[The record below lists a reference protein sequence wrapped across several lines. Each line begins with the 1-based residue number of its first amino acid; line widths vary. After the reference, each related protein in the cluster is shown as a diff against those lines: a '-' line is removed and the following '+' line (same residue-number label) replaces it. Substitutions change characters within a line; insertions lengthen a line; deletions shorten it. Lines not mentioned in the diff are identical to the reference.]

1 MKQWLVLLI
10 VAIAGAVGA
19 QTLTALDPS
28 QTYTTGNIVNSGTTP
43 TDSTGTWQNIG
54 LWNQGLPCWG
64 PGGPVYCG
72 PMPYYNQGTFNFSYG
87 TADVYQVA
95 NIAKAL
101 PNSGTGLKVDGYNF
115 SFAAKNGN
123 GWDDGRVDY
132 LYAYVH
138 LTDNNNGVVYYKSY
152 DLNYKFDWTTFNYS
166 ENFKTPYATKD
177 LNNVTYGFV
186 GRDNNFWAGPYGPEI
201 YNVSFSLKY
210 SVDQCAIS
218 VLSSPTCPGYMD
230 ALSKITTTTVT
241 SDTAVPL
248 TTTSTSPTS
257 TTTVTVEPTSVTT
270 TSTTT
275 VGQPTVVA
283 PVVSAPAPTT
293 SSTTTATTASS
304 TTSTQSNKESTT
316 SNSVALSIISKNQ
329 ERDAAALTISQTAV
343 SQAAQAAQQSQQE
356 AASVAASAVANSQT
370 ANVVSIGGPLVPG
383 TGIKVNVGTS
393 VSNQTLSMMSAPGTN
408 TVSALNPPTQSSN
421 LVQPVSVATQDQTL
435 LPQASVLTN
444 NTSAASVQN
453 YAVVP
458 PNFLTDRTNPLTEL
472 VEGRTVAPPATTNTV
487 SGSSV
492 NQNAGDNDAAG
503 SVNIGKM
510 AVAPTGY
517 GDYLN
522 FTLKDAAFYA
532 PREVYRNQRTVD
544 NARALRQLTNDSQH
558 CDMVEQQYRR

>member
-1 MKQWLVLLI
+1 MKQWVLSLVA
-10 VAIAGAVGA
+10 AIACAAGA

-28 QTYTTGNIVNSGTTP
+28 QTYTTGNIVNPGTTP

-72 PMPYYNQGTFNFSYG
+72 PMPYYNQGSFNFSYG
-87 TADVYQVA
+87 TTDVYQVS

-115 SFAAKNGN
+115 SFTAKNGN

-230 ALSKITTTTVT
+230 ALAKITTTPAATEPV
-241 SDTAVPL
+241 VPL
-248 TTTSTSPTS
+248 TATSTSPTS
-257 TTTVTVEPTSVTT
+257 TTTITVEPTTVTT
-270 TSTTT
+270 TNTTT
-275 VGQPTVVA
+275 VGQPTIVA
-283 PVVSAPAPTT
+283 PAISAPAPA
-293 SSTTTATTASS
+293 ATTAS
-304 TTSTQSNKESTT
+304 TATSTQSNKESTT
-316 SNSVALSIISKNQ
+316 NNSVALSVISKNQ
-329 ERDAAALTISQTAV
+329 ERDAAALSVSQTAV

-356 AASVAASAVANSQT
+356 AASVAASAVSNSQT
-370 ANVVSIGGPLVPG
+370 ANVVSMGGPQVPG

-393 VSNQTLSMMSAPGTN
+393 VSNQTLSTMSAPGTN
-408 TVSALNPPTQSSN
+408 TASALNPPPQSLN
-421 LVQPVSVATQDQTL
+421 FVQPVSVVTQEQPMPMQSTTM
-435 LPQASVLTN
+435 ANITSV
-444 NTSAASVQN
+444 ASVQN
-453 YAVVP
+453 YAVIP

-472 VEGRTVAPPATTNTV
+472 VEGRTVVQPNTTNTV

-503 SVNIGKM
+503 GVNIGKM

-544 NARALRQLTNDSQH
+544 NARALRQLTNDSRH
-558 CDMVEQQYRR
+558 RDMVEQQYRR